1 MTALLDHT
9 LAKLSGLWHPGQP
22 DRRKSPRIASVTIGT
37 FICMRPEITRFT
49 APYMGLAV
57 GTRLT
62 SLDALTLIDLLESFQ
77 ANGHCT
83 DSFIVTV
90 HLDAEIPHW
99 RHILWDRE
107 KAFSRDTGGRD
118 TREGRRVPVVSAPSD
133 GESAYD
139 VLGVLPTTSFAEI
152 AEAFRTTM
160 LSLQKL
166 PNSAPQRR
174 LIEAFKEI
182 KRQRAAG

>member
-1 MTALLDHT
+1 MPALLDHT
-9 LAKLSGLWHPGQP
+9 LAKFSGLWHPGQP
-22 DRRKSPRIASVTIGT
+22 DRRKSPRIPSVTIGT
-37 FICMRPEITRFT
+37 FICMRPEITGFT
-49 APYMGLAV
+49 APYMGLPV

-90 HLDAEIPHW
+90 HLDAKIPHW
-99 RHILWDRE
+99 RCLLRDRE
-107 KAFSRDTGGRD
+107 KASSRDTGGRD
-118 TREGRRVPVVSAPSD
+118 RREGPRAPTVSSPSNA
-133 GESAYD
+133 ESAYD

-152 AEAFRTTM
+152 AEAFRATM
-160 LSLQKL
+160 LSLQNL
-166 PNSAPQRR
+166 PNNAPQRR